1 MFTDRG
7 SLWVWIANS
16 ERLFQAATKDR
27 KLTSVRKFQKESLIA
42 FSESFLQNFFSLI
55 GFLFQVVLVSYCFL
69 SELPQA

>member
-1 MFTDRG
+1 MFIDRG

-27 KLTSVRKFQKESLIA
+27 KLTSVRKFQKESLIV

-55 GFLFQVVLVSYCFL
+55 DFLFQVVLVSYCFL

>member
-1 MFTDRG
+1 MFIDRG

-55 GFLFQVVLVSYCFL
+55 DFLFQVVLVSYCFL